1 MSSVTHF
8 VCDNLQ
14 SFLSYVAGVDDASIK
29 GAENNEDS
37 QTELDLHANMP
48 AIGKNSYVISRTGR
62 TASVQPYRPDY
73 ERFHWFMR
81 HCNMNSLTREQFMC
95 WL

>member
-8 VCDNLQ
+8 VCDNFQ

-37 QTELDLHANMP
+37 RTELDLHANMP
-48 AIGKNSYVISRTGR
+48 VIGKKLIHDFQNGNDCVSPTLQAR
-62 TASVQPYRPDY
+62 
-73 ERFHWFMR
+73 
-81 HCNMNSLTREQFMC
+81 L
-95 WL
+95 